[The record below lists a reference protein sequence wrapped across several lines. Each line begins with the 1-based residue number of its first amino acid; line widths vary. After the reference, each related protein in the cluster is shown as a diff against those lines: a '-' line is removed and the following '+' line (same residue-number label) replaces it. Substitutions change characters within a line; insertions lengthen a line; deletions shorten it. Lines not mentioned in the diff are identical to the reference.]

1 MFVRIIEPRENQQ
14 LSQSSPL
21 NFKGK
26 VGEGVT
32 KVILS
37 TPYQGEVY
45 ELGNAQINGT
55 DWTFSYPPFTAGGQR
70 TIVAEAFDASGEL
83 IDSDPVTIYLIPSNL
98 AALVPVPPPDQ
109 INVGLTSATPSFMLG
124 VFGIPGNLTEDCS
137 PITNSRLR
145 RLLVTDD
152 VGPFR
157 VTGLR
162 PAVAAL
168 KRIFSKVKQEKPQ
181 VYAEVKTAGM
191 LCCRK
196 IRRGSSYSNHSWGT
210 AIDLKFGNQLDKV
223 GDGKTQVGLLELAP
237 YFNAEKF
244 YWGAE
249 FGGSR
254 EDSMHFE
261 TSREL
266 IQQWQGTGELD

>member
-1 MFVRIIEPRENQQ
+1 MFIKILAPRENQQ
-14 LSQSSPL
+14 LSQSNPL
-21 NFKGK
+21 NFQGK
-26 VGEGVT
+26 VGEGVA

-55 DWTFSYPPFTAGGQR
+55 DWTFSYPPFTVGGQR

-109 INVGLTSATPSFMLG
+109 INVGLTSARSSFMIGVLG
-124 VFGIPGNLTEDCS
+124 TPCRLTENCS
-137 PITNSRLR
+137 PITNPRLR

-162 PAVAAL
+162 PAVATL
-168 KRIFSKVKQEKPQ
+168 KRIFSQVKQEKPQ

-196 IRRGSSYSNHSWGT
+196 IRGGSSYSNHSWGS
-210 AIDLKFGNQLDKV
+210 AIDLKFGNQLDTV

-237 YFNAEKF
+237 YFNTEKF

-249 FGGSR
+249 FGGRR

-261 TSREL
+261 VSTEL
-266 IQQWQGTGELD
+266 IQQWQRAGELD